1 MNKSNREKLNLFFSS
16 FLVIGFIVCTYFF
29 MTLTDR
35 LNTGAA
41 NLIKVCVFVLFGL
54 VVFYATRVGEGI
66 PVKRFSPI
74 VLLVL
79 VVPSLFI
86 IIASL
91 APAFPLHDALA
102 AVDEVMMFACIALGY
117 GVPYTFFSGFEMI
130 EAKEDELEPVQ
141 GGIAEELALLD
152 EETAVE
158 AAEDE
163 ASIEEVSDEEVATEE
178 DVEELEALDGAE
190 EDAQ

>member
-1 MNKSNREKLNLFFSS
+1 MNKSSREKLNLFFSS

-35 LNTGAA
+35 VSTGAS
-41 NLIKVCVFVLFGL
+41 NLIRVCVFVLFGL
-54 VVFYATRVGEGI
+54 VVFYATRVGEGV

-74 VLLVL
+74 VLLVM

-91 APAFPLHDALA
+91 APAFPLYGALST
-102 AVDEVMMFACIALGY
+102 VDEVMMCACIALGY

-130 EAKEDELEPVQ
+130 EVAEETDEPLQ
-141 GGIAEELALLD
+141 GGIEEELASLLEQTD
-152 EETAVE
+152 EQ
-158 AAEDE
+158 
-163 ASIEEVSDEEVATEE
+163 VATQ
-178 DVEELEALDGAE
+178 DDIEELEAVDGVD